1 MKVDYFFF
9 YTEANIVCIVIL
21 AILLINDRLHSTKQE
36 KQIWFNNTI
45 IMHIIY
51 FEIGRAHV

>member
-21 AILLINDRLHSTKQE
+21 AILLNVVLQRFAAKRDLARRNI
-36 KQIWFNNTI
+36 
-45 IMHIIY
+45 
-51 FEIGRAHV
+51 